1 MLGFEVHWDRV
12 NDRIRSDG
20 IILHCLALIRFTKLL
35 PTIFNG
41 FYQPAILVLCNSW
54 LPYYQPFLLAGFVLL
69 TDFFNPNLCPE
80 LTRAFTRILA
90 TQGNS
95 SPRLSLPEAGA
106 ELDLPPKHAGAS
118 INTKTGTHMH
128 LVEALKSHTVCN
140 SVIRH
145 WSQNVCP
152 PPVRKQ

>member
-1 MLGFEVHWDRV
+1 MGSEL
-12 NDRIRSDG
+12 
-20 IILHCLALIRFTKLL
+20 LCLALICFTKLL

-41 FYQPAILVLCNSW
+41 FYQPTILVLCNSW

-90 TQGNS
+90 TQGIS
-95 SPRLSLPEAGA
+95 SPHLYPPEAGA
-106 ELDLPPKHAGAS
+106 ELDLPPKHTGAS
-118 INTKTGTHMH
+118 INTKIGTHPLYDFEMH

-140 SVIRH
+140 SAIRH

-152 PPVRKQ
+152 LPVRKKQANS